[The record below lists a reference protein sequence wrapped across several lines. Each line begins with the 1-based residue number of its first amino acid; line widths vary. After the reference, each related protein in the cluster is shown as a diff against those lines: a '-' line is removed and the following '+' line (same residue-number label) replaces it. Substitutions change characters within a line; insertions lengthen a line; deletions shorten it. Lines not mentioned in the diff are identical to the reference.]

1 MFAPMS
7 VAGNLLKKDNAK
19 EIVMT
24 RSRLLIG
31 ALVVVVLAGTSTA
44 AFSLS
49 SVDQTAPTLT
59 LSAPGSGSTVSGS
72 TTVSAD
78 AADTTGLASVQ
89 FKLDG
94 ANLGAP
100 VAAAPYQVQ
109 WDTTAVANGS
119 HVLSVVASDAV
130 GNAAT
135 AIATVTVSNAS
146 PPPPPPPPPGTA
158 ITVAKVFEGSDTDRQ
173 THTFALAAAVSAGQ
187 TLILAHVSTVDATD
201 GTGGIVTPNGVSDSA
216 GNTWHQDGVSHNGR
230 SYQTVEIWSARTTS
244 AMPAGATVTVKGYP
258 RGLSDE
264 IAIFAVSGIAGPDKI
279 ASADGTYSS
288 SQATPS
294 VTTSQAHELLVGVHG
309 QSSAGAPWWTPET
322 ASPAWTKRVDR
333 FDAGNIGRGLAV
345 ETREVNTAGSY
356 RAAGTVKS
364 AATGNNLLVTYT
376 ATG

>member
-1 MFAPMS
+1 
-7 VAGNLLKKDNAK
+7 
-19 EIVMT
+19 MT
-24 RSRLLIG
+24 RRRRLIIG
-31 ALVVVVLAGTSTA
+31 ALVVVLLAGTSTA

-59 LSAPGSGSTVSGS
+59 LSAPGAGSTVSGS

-78 AADTTGLASVQ
+78 AGDNADLASVQ

-100 VAAAPYQVQ
+100 VAAAPYRVE
-109 WDTTAVANGS
+109 WDTTAVSNGS
-119 HVLSVVASDAV
+119 HVLSAIASDAV

-135 AIATVTVSNAS
+135 VIATVTVSNAS
-146 PPPPPPPPPGTA
+146 QPPPPSTV

-173 THTFALAAAVSAGQ
+173 THTFALTAAVAAGQ
-187 TLILAHVSTVDATD
+187 TLILAHVSTIDATD

-216 GNTWHQDGVSHNGR
+216 GSTWHQDGVSHNGR
-230 SYQTVEIWSARTTS
+230 SYQTVEIWSAHMTS
-244 AMPAGATVTVKGYP
+244 ALPAGATVTVKGYP

-264 IAIFAVSGIAGPDKI
+264 IAIFAVSGIAGPDRVV
-279 ASADGTYSS
+279 SSDGTYSA
-288 SQATPS
+288 SQATPY

-309 QSSAGAPWWTPET
+309 QSSAGAAWWTPET
-322 ASPAWTKRVDR
+322 ASPAWTERVDR
-333 FDAGNIGRGLAV
+333 FDAGNIGRGIAV

-356 RAAGTVKS
+356 RAAGIAKS
-364 AATGNNLLVTYT
+364 AVTGNNLLVTYK

>member
-1 MFAPMS
+1 VS
-7 VAGNLLKKDNAK
+7 KDNAE
-19 EIVMT
+19 EIAMT
-24 RSRLLIG
+24 RRLIIG

-49 SVDQTAPTLT
+49 GVDQTAPTLT

-78 AADTTGLASVQ
+78 ATDNTGLTSVQ

-100 VAAAPYQVQ
+100 GVSAPYQVD

-135 AIATVTVSNAS
+135 VTTIVTVSNVS
-146 PPPPPPPPPGTA
+146 QPPPPPPPPPSTA
-158 ITVAKVFEGSDTDRQ
+158 VTVAKVFEGSDTDRQ
-173 THTFALAAAVSAGQ
+173 THKLALTAAVAAGQ
-187 TLILAHVSTVDATD
+187 TLILVHGSTVDATD

-230 SYQTVEIWSARTTS
+230 SYLTVEIWSARTTS
-244 AMPAGATVTVKGYP
+244 AMPAGATVTVKGYA

-322 ASPAWTKRVDR
+322 ASPGWTKRVDR
-333 FDAGNIGRGLAV
+333 FDAGNIGRGIAI

-364 AATGNNLLVTYT
+364 AATGNNLLVTYK